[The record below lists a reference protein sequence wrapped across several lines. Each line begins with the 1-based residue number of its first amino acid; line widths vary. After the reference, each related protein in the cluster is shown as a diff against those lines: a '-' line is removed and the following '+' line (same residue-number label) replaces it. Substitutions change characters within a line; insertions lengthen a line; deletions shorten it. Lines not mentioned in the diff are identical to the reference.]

1 MAQPDQRARAAEAG
15 VTATSTSVCIPAY
28 NSARTVAA
36 TLRSVLQ
43 QDLDIEVVVLDN
55 ASADGTGDIVRSFAD
70 PRVTVHRNDSVLS
83 IGDNWNKLVGLST
96 GDLVKIV
103 CADDL
108 IAPGSV
114 AAQVAILADPSVA
127 IVSGKFDVIDEEG
140 AVKETD
146 LGLPGITGRVE
157 PRELMRTIVRRGPAD
172 FGPTAAAMFRRAD
185 FDRVGG
191 IRGDLVFPMDVDL
204 FARVA
209 TSGCFHGMRERV
221 ASWRSSSFNLCA
233 TSSSLS
239 KLTEM
244 LRFHHRL
251 RSDYPRYVTRADVAV
266 ADARLVRD
274 GLERVRV
281 RARSLL
287 TRDAGPA

>member
-1 MAQPDQRARAAEAG
+1 MTQ
-15 VTATSTSVCIPAY
+15 SISICIPAY
-28 NSARTVAA
+28 NAARTVAE
-36 TLRSVLQ
+36 TLQSVLQ
-43 QDLDIEVVVLDN
+43 QDIDLEVVVLDN
-55 ASADGTGDIVRSFAD
+55 GSEDGTGDIVRSFSD
-70 PRVTVHRNDSVLS
+70 PRIRLHRNDSVLP

-96 GDLVKIV
+96 GSLVKIV

-108 IAPGSV
+108 IAQGSI
-114 AAQVAILADPSVA
+114 AAQAEILADPSIA
-127 IVSGKFDVIDEEG
+127 IVSARFDVVDEEG
-140 AVKETD
+140 TVKETD
-146 LGLPGITGRVE
+146 MGLPGLCGRVE
-157 PRELMRTIVRRGPAD
+157 PQRLMRTIVRRGPAE

-209 TSGCFHGMRERV
+209 TSGCFYGMRESA
-221 ASWRSSSFNLCA
+221 ASWRDSTFNLCA

-244 LRFHHRL
+244 LLFHHRL
-251 RSDYPRYVTRADVAV
+251 MSEYPGYVTWTDVA
-266 ADARLVRD
+266 AGDARLFRA

-281 RARSLL
+281 RSRATLSGRVG
-287 TRDAGPA
+287 RG